1 MKNFGYDYQG
11 KILLIDDI
19 EITANLKQDDLC
31 IIGYEK
37 YGDYQDKYFYTLIKK
52 INFDNNDFN
61 VTVVF
66 KGSKLWLIEI
76 THLSGEMANNDDYK
90 KIYSDLYDDFKAT
103 RIDHNDKIQLE
114 LTNILR
120 IEYK

>member
-1 MKNFGYDYQG
+1 MKNFGFDYQN
-11 KILLIDDI
+11 KLLLIDDI
-19 EITANLKQDDLC
+19 EITAKLNQDDLN

-37 YGDYQDKYFYTLIKK
+37 YGDYQDKYFYTLKKK
-52 INFDNNDFN
+52 IKFEDNDFD

-66 KGSKLWLIEI
+66 KGLKLWLIEI
-76 THLSGEMANNDDYK
+76 THRSGEMANNGDYK
-90 KIYSDLYDDFKAT
+90 KIYSDLYNDFKAT
-103 RIDHNDKIQLE
+103 RIDHTDNIQLE